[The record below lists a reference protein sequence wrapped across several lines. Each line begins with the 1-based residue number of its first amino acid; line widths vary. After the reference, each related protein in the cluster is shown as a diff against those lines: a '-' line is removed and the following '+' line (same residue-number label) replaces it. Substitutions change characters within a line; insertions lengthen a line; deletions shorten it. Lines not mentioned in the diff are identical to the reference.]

1 MTDSRPVSQRAIA
14 RQLGLSQATVSM
26 ALAGNPRVSAE
37 TREAVRAAAEGLAY
51 RPDPALRSLARYRR
65 AVSEPSYHAT
75 LAWVHAWQAADS
87 WKSSAVFRVVFD
99 AAAARAERLGF
110 RLENFW
116 IDPSEMSAAR
126 ATQILRA
133 RGIAGLLL
141 PPGFRAEQEP
151 VLEWD
156 HFSVVRLMAY
166 PTAGPVFHLLASDHY
181 ASALRVFERLR
192 ELGYQRPGLLSSRHL
207 ERSLMHSYIS
217 AYQGWEALEVGG
229 TARGAPPL
237 WHEGL
242 TRDGLKRWL
251 KGHQVDVL
259 VMSYAQEVY
268 GRVFGWL
275 EELGLRVPEDLGVAM
290 LCLPDA
296 SLRAPAGQPA
306 DLSGIDENFA
316 DLGSRAVDLL
326 VQTMENFERGVP
338 EHPMRKLQVGRWH
351 EGATVRAQG

>member
-1 MTDSRPVSQRAIA
+1 
-14 RQLGLSQATVSM
+14 
-26 ALAGNPRVSAE
+26 
-37 TREAVRAAAEGLAY
+37 
-51 RPDPALRSLARYRR
+51 
-65 AVSEPSYHAT
+65 
-75 LAWVHAWQAADS
+75 
-87 WKSSAVFRVVFD
+87 
-99 AAAARAERLGF
+99 
-110 RLENFW
+110 
-116 IDPSEMSAAR
+116 
-126 ATQILRA
+126 
-133 RGIAGLLL
+133 
-141 PPGFRAEQEP
+141 
-151 VLEWD
+151 
-156 HFSVVRLMAY
+156 MAY

-181 ASALRVFERLR
+181 ASALRVFERLS
-192 ELGYQRPGLLSSRHL
+192 ELGYKRPGLLSSRRL
-207 ERSLMHSYIS
+207 ERSLMYSYIS
-217 AYQGWEALEVGG
+217 AYQGREALEVGG

-290 LCLPDA
+290 LCLPDT
-296 SLRAPAGQPA
+296 SRPAPSGQPA